1 MAKAPNKKLKGISLY
16 NKISSEFTKINDTL
30 PEELK
35 LSLKDRR
42 KFIKEKIYPLY
53 KGSPASRVRISSIKS
68 NIQQIIQTVVPKEGC
83 DVNLISPAILDV
95 SWMELDNF
103 IKDVLPSC
111 VFIKINAGVYGSTKM
126 FNTRNYNY
134 TKNNVKNIVDN
145 IRELVE
151 NNSDIDASFVGVKKL
166 RNRKL
171 LNDGTAENY
180 YLDFILTIDSD
191 PIADI
196 TPVVFNVPKNQKKKV
211 ATVKE
216 IMLGR
221 VKQLVLKKKRTK
233 NARKT
238 ATKNIAKL
246 ANINKRQKRSKSLTT
261 KQNLSNQKDKLFTSM
276 INQLELAY
284 KKGLFTEEQY
294 QKFKA
299 EILVKTL
306 TNKKDGGLI

>member
-16 NKISSEFTKINDTL
+16 NKISGEFTKINNTL

-53 KGSPASRVRISSIKS
+53 KGSPASRVRISSIKK
-68 NIQQIIQTVVPKEGC
+68 NIEQIIQTVVPKEGC

-145 IRELVE
+145 IREAVD
-151 NNSDIDASFVGVKKL
+151 NNSSIDMSFVGVKKL

-171 LNDGTAENY
+171 LNDGTPENY
-180 YLDFILTIDSD
+180 YIDFILTIDSD
-191 PIADI
+191 PVSDI
-196 TPVVFNVPKNQKKKV
+196 TPVIFNVPKSQKKKV

-221 VKQLVLKKKRTK
+221 VKQLGLKKNRTK

-238 ATKNIAKL
+238 VKKNIAKL
-246 ANINKRQKRSKSLTT
+246 ATINKKQKRSKSLVT
-261 KQNLSNQKDKLFTSM
+261 KQKLYNQKEKLYSTM
-276 INQLELAY
+276 LKQLELSY
-284 KKGLFTEEQY
+284 KKGLFTEDQY
-294 QKFKA
+294 EKYRA
-299 EILVKTL
+299 EILIKTL

>member
-1 MAKAPNKKLKGISLY
+1 MAKSPNKKLKGISLY

-111 VFIKINAGVYGSTKM
+111 VFIKISAGVYGSTKI

-145 IRELVE
+145 VRELVE

-166 RNRKL
+166 KNRKL
-171 LNDGTAENY
+171 LNDGTPENY
-180 YLDFILTIDSD
+180 YIDFILTIDSD
-191 PIADI
+191 PVSDI
-196 TPVVFNVPKNQKKKV
+196 TPVIFNVPKSQKKKV

-221 VKQLVLKKKRTK
+221 VKQLGLKKNRTK

-238 ATKNIAKL
+238 AKKNIAKL
-246 ANINKRQKRSKSLTT
+246 ATINKKQKRSKSPVT
-261 KQNLSNQKDKLFTSM
+261 KQKLYNQKEKLYSSM
-276 INQLELAY
+276 LKQLELSY
-284 KKGLFTEEQY
+284 KKGLFTEDQY
-294 QKFKA
+294 EKYRA
-299 EILVKTL
+299 EILIKTL

>member
-1 MAKAPNKKLKGISLY
+1 VAKAPNKKLKGISLY
-16 NKISSEFTKINDTL
+16 NKISGEFTKINNTL

-53 KGSPASRVRISSIKS
+53 KGSPASRVRISSIKK
-68 NIQQIIQTVVPKEGC
+68 NIEQIIQTVVPKEGC

-145 IRELVE
+145 IREAVD
-151 NNSDIDASFVGVKKL
+151 NNSSIDMSFVGVKKL

-171 LNDGTAENY
+171 LNDGTPENY
-180 YLDFILTIDSD
+180 YIDFILTIDSD
-191 PIADI
+191 PVSDI
-196 TPVVFNVPKNQKKKV
+196 TPVIFNVPKSQKKKV

-221 VKQLVLKKKRTK
+221 VKQLGLKKNRTK

-238 ATKNIAKL
+238 VKKNIAKL
-246 ANINKRQKRSKSLTT
+246 ATINKKQKRSKSLVT
-261 KQNLSNQKDKLFTSM
+261 KQKLYNQKEKLYSTM
-276 INQLELAY
+276 LKQLELSY
-284 KKGLFTEEQY
+284 KKGLFTEDQY
-294 QKFKA
+294 EKYRA
-299 EILVKTL
+299 EILIKTL